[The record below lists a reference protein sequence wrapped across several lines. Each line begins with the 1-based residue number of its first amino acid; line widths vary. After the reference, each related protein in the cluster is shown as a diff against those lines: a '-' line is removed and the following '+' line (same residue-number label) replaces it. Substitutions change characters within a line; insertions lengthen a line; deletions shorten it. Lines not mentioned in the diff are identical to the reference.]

1 MSKRLDILRAS
12 LEKKQRLFNDKLQNH
27 FDTVKQANGQP
38 LNDKRNGRA
47 TLARWDRQNDHLRRL
62 DKSIRKTQDAIER
75 EKCTIRHVEK
85 TTAELPDS
93 IRALIASG
101 ELIQWRKYPNIFFVA
116 GVEKA
121 RIGWDERKK
130 VVYHKFYGQI
140 QDEKQRK
147 TFSNVYNTLH
157 KQLNRKKS

>member
-38 LNDKRNGRA
+38 LNDKRNGGA
-47 TLARWDRQNDHLRRL
+47 TLARWDRQNDNLRRI
-62 DKSIRKTQDAIER
+62 DESIRKTQDAIER
-75 EKCTIRHVEK
+75 EECTIRHVEK
-85 TTAELPDS
+85 TTAELPDP

-101 ELIQWRKYPNIFFVA
+101 ELIQWRKYPNICFVA
-116 GVEKA
+116 GVKKA
-121 RIGWDERKK
+121 RIGWDYRKK
-130 VVYHKFYGQI
+130 VVYHKFYDEI

-147 TFSNVYNTLH
+147 TFANVYNTLN
-157 KQLNRKKS
+157 KQLNGMKS

>member
-12 LEKKQRLFNDKLQNH
+12 LEKK
-27 FDTVKQANGQP
+27 
-38 LNDKRNGRA
+38 
-47 TLARWDRQNDHLRRL
+47 L
-62 DKSIRKTQDAIER
+62 DESIRKTQDAIER
-75 EKCTIRHVEK
+75 EECTIRHVEK

-101 ELIQWRKYPNIFFVA
+101 ELVQWRKYPNICFVA

-121 RIGWDERKK
+121 RIGWDEKKK
-130 VVYHKFYGQI
+130 VVYHKFYDEI

-147 TFSNVYNTLH
+147 TFANIYNTLN
-157 KQLNRKKS
+157 KQLNGMKS

>member
-1 MSKRLDILRAS
+1 MSKRLEILENS
-12 LEKKQRLFNDKLQNH
+12 LKKKRQLFDEKLQNH

-75 EKCTIRHVEK
+75 EECTIRHVEK

-101 ELIQWRKYPNIFFVA
+101 ELIQWRKHPNICFVA

-121 RIGWDERKK
+121 RIGWDEKKK

-147 TFSNVYNTLH
+147 TFANVYNTLY
-157 KQLNRKKS
+157 KQLNSMQS

>member
-75 EKCTIRHVEK
+75 EECTIRHVEK

-101 ELIQWRKYPNIFFVA
+101 ELVQWRKYPNIFFVA

-147 TFSNVYNTLH
+147 TFANIYNTLN
-157 KQLNRKKS
+157 KQLNGMQS